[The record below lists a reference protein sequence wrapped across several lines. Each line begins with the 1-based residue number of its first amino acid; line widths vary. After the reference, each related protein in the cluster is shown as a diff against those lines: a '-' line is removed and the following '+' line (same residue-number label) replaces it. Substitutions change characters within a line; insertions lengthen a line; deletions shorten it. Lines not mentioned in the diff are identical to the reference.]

1 MVRTKHSFTGL
12 RPTRQ
17 EEDFPTI
24 AILIGAGNAS
34 SLPIWIHQRTP
45 LVELVPFRGTRYL
58 LVQQGHLPP
67 GSLLSPYLEAAK
79 KRKQRPKKDLP
90 HDCSSFLFAVTVNS
104 RFAYSTTL

>member
-34 SLPIWIHQRTP
+34 SLPIWIHQRTNAHSWNSC
-45 LVELVPFRGTRYL
+45 LFVELVTL
-58 LVQQGHLPP
+58 SILVQQGHLPP

-79 KRKQRPKKDLP
+79 KRKQRPKKEI
-90 HDCSSFLFAVTVNS
+90 SF
-104 RFAYSTTL
+104 RTTALLSCLL